1 MAQPQGIGIA
11 RLGGRR
17 TDADDGERE
26 KRGSRGRAGQAAP
39 PANAEPTGRQAFGH
53 ENREGEDVERIA
65 ASGRRRLARSQD
77 RLTMRYRWVSLRMK
91 NDPSATAMDASVA
104 PSSEAVASLT
114 NALPGAI
121 AVAMPSSFK
130 K

>member
-1 MAQPQGIGIA
+1 MDRPKRLGIA
-11 RLGGRR
+11 RLDGQE
-17 TDADDGERE
+17 TDAVDGQRK
-26 KRGSRGRAGQAAP
+26 KRGSGGRAGQAAP
-39 PANAEPTGRQAFGH
+39 PANAQSTGRQAFGH

-65 ASGRRRLARSQD
+65 ASGRRTLAGRQD
-77 RLTMRYRWVSLRMK
+77 DLTRRYKCVSLRMK
-91 NDPSATAMDASVA
+91 NDRSATAIDASVA

>member
-1 MAQPQGIGIA
+1 MAQPQGIG
-11 RLGGRR
+11 LGGRK
-17 TDADDGERE
+17 TDADDGQGE
-26 KRGSRGRAGQAAP
+26 KRGSGGRAGQAAP
-39 PANAEPTGRQAFGH
+39 PANAQPTGRQTFGH

-65 ASGRRRLARSQD
+65 PPGRRTLARTQD
-77 RLTMRYRWVSLRMK
+77 GLTMRYRCVSLRMK
-91 NDPSATAMDASVA
+91 NDPSATAIDASVA